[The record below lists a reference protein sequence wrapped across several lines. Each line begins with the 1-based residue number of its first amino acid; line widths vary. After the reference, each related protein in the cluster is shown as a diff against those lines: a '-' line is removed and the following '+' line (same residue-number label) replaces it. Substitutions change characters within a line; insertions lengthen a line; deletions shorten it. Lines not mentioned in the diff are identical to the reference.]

1 MHMTTTWNINEYAI
15 EYDND
20 NVIVTKDNMY
30 IHIIGSDNVL
40 AFCEGT
46 DDINDYVAIDA
57 YFENNYHFTNED

>member
-1 MHMTTTWNINEYAI
+1 MTTTWNINEYEICYAI
-15 EYDND
+15 DS
-20 NVIVTKDNMY
+20 ITITKDNMY

-57 YFENNYHFTNED
+57 YFENNFNFTNEY